1 MRDKKKLIVL
11 IVILLMPV
19 AGIWYFIKMSLRYMK
34 SAEMGIFFP
43 NNFFKQFGIWSI
55 VWIILWIGIM
65 FIERKYR
72 IKKVNERKI
81 SKKIFQCIAMLVMV
95 VISFWIYV
103 SVLSGKF
110 NQYMVL
116 VFLIEIIDAF
126 MVTLVIK
133 IFGNLMDIYFDRKGN
148 KEVVDK

>member
-1 MRDKKKLIVL
+1 
-11 IVILLMPV
+11 
-19 AGIWYFIKMSLRYMK
+19 MK

-43 NNFFKQFGIWSI
+43 NNFLKQFGIWSI

-116 VFLIEIIDAF
+116 VFLVEIIDVF

>member
-1 MRDKKKLIVL
+1 MRDKKKIIVF

-19 AGIWYFIKMSLRYMK
+19 VGIGYFIKMSLRYMK
-34 SAEMGIFFP
+34 SAEMGMFFP

-55 VWIILWIGIM
+55 GWIILWIVII

-81 SKKIFQCIAMLVMV
+81 SKKVLQCIAMLAMV
-95 VISFWIYV
+95 LISFWIYV
-103 SVLSGKF
+103 SVLSGRF

-116 VFLIEIIDAF
+116 VFLVEIIDAF

-133 IFGNLMDIYFDRKGN
+133 IFGNLIDIYFDWKGN
-148 KEVVDK
+148 KE

>member
-19 AGIWYFIKMSLRYMK
+19 AGIGYFIKMCLRYMK
-34 SAEMGIFFP
+34 SAEMGMFFP

-55 VWIILWIGIM
+55 VWIILWIVII
-65 FIERKYR
+65 FIDKKCK
-72 IKKVNERKI
+72 IKKANERKI
-81 SKKIFQCIAMLVMV
+81 SKKILQCIVMLVMV

-103 SVLSGKF
+103 SVLSGRF
-110 NQYMVL
+110 NQYMAL
-116 VFLIEIIDAF
+116 VFLTEIIDVF

-133 IFGNLMDIYFDRKGN
+133 IFGNLIDIYFDRKEN